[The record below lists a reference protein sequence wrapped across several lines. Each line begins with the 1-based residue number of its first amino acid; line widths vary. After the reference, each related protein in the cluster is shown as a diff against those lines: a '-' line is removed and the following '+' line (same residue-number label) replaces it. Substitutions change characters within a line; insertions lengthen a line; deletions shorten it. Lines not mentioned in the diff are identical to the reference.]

1 MRRLPELLHIL
12 QRFGECESH
21 GLEYAEESFHMP
33 MTGKRKKKRAVKKTA
48 AKGAAKKTKK
58 RRKKKK

>member
-1 MRRLPELLHIL
+1 MRITSYS
-12 QRFGECESH
+12 QRFGACESH
-21 GLEYAEESFHMP
+21 GLEDQEESFDMP

-48 AKGAAKKTKK
+48 AKGAAKKTK